1 MKHQQIAILA
11 AMLAAFGIAAVAVES
26 GAQSSAGRKPRVAVL
41 DFDYA
46 TVQSTSAAMF
56 GNDVDVGKGISN
68 LLVTDLVRS
77 GSYSVI
83 ERSALDKVLAE
94 QNFSNSNRADP
105 TTAARIG
112 KILGVDYIIVGSIT
126 EFGNET
132 NKQNVGGS
140 GGNFHGFGIGGI
152 GHSNSKAN
160 VVIDARVI
168 NIDTAEILA
177 VAEGKG
183 ESSRSG
189 LSLLGGGGNW
199 NGFGNG
205 NVDFGSSNFQNTIIG
220 EATKKA
226 VDQLTAELTTSAATL
241 PVHTMKVDAL
251 IASVDGGQIVLNAGG
266 RAGIKQGDQLSVV
279 RVGKEI
285 KDPATG
291 QVIRRLTSNI
301 GVIQCTD
308 VDDVSAVCNS
318 VSGAGFQV
326 GDHAVTPGTSP
337 GAGSPAAPAPTA
349 GLAPSPQRTSYSGPP
364 APAAPAGLPPSAAP
378 ADQGGSGQ
386 PDLTVVKSEFI
397 PGDKVVFADDF
408 SDMAGGEAPP
418 HWKVRGGMAEL
429 RQGGGIRQ
437 LTIHGDDV
445 YLTPNLIEVPSN
457 FTLEGDILFSE
468 HWEYVYW
475 SFADKKG
482 NDVLAIKARRNYT
495 NLMLDVRAKDGP
507 DLETLIDQQFP
518 EDFDQPIKFQV
529 WCQNGRFRIYIN
541 DKRLV
546 DANQISLPPMNAPV
560 ADVGNANGAAY
571 VGFRNIRIAEST
583 PDFGKVIESSGRFVT
598 HGILFDTDSDR
609 IKPESAAVLQSIARG
624 LQASPDLKVEIDG
637 HTDSTGIAQHNMDL
651 SKRRAEAVKTV
662 LVSQFNID
670 ASRLTTAGFG
680 SSKPAAPN
688 TTPEG
693 KAQNRR
699 VEFVRK

>member
-1 MKHQQIAILA
+1 MKHQRIAILA

-68 LLVTDLVRS
+68 LLVTDLVKS

-112 KILGVDYIIVGSIT
+112 KILGVDYIILGSIT

-140 GGNFHGFGIGGI
+140 GGNWHGFGVGGI

-160 VVIDARVI
+160 VAIDARVI

-177 VAEGKG
+177 AAEGKG
-183 ESSRSG
+183 VSSRSG

-199 NGFGNG
+199 NGFGSG
-205 NVDFGSSNFQNTIIG
+205 SVDFGSSNFQNTIIG

-226 VDQLTAELTTSAATL
+226 VDQLTAELVTSAATL
-241 PVHTMKVDAL
+241 PVHTVKVDAL
-251 IASVDGGQIVLNAGG
+251 IASVDSGQIVLNAGG

-279 RVGKEI
+279 RVGREI

-291 QVIRRLTSNI
+291 QVLRRLTSSI
-301 GVIQCTD
+301 GVIQAGD
-308 VDDVSAVCNS
+308 VDDVSAVCN
-318 VSGAGFQV
+318 VMSGSGFQV
-326 GDHAVTPGTSP
+326 GDHAVTPGTTP
-337 GAGSPAAPAPTA
+337 GAGSPAAAPTGAPSAAITPQPQPTA
-349 GLAPSPQRTSYSGPP
+349 GTSVP
-364 APAAPAGLPPSAAP
+364 AGTPAAVDTPANVA
-378 ADQGGSGQ
+378 SGQ

-408 SDMAGGEAPP
+408 SDMAGDEAPP

-445 YLTPNLIEVPSN
+445 YLTPNLSELPSN
-457 FTLEGDILFSE
+457 FTLEGDIFFSE

-482 NDVLAIKARRNYT
+482 SDVLSIKARRNYT
-495 NLMLDVRAKDGP
+495 NLMLDVKAKNGQEFES
-507 DLETLIDQQFP
+507 LAANSLP
-518 EDFDQPIKFQV
+518 EDFSQPIKLQV
-529 WCQNGRFRIYIN
+529 WCQNGRIRVYIN
-541 DKRLV
+541 NNRVV

-560 ADVGNANGAAY
+560 ADVGNANGTAY

>member
-1 MKHQQIAILA
+1 
-11 AMLAAFGIAAVAVES
+11 MLAAFGIAAVAVES
-26 GAQSSAGRKPRVAVL
+26 GAQSSAGHKPRVAVL

-56 GNDVDVGKGISN
+56 GTDVDVGKGISN
-68 LLVTDLVRS
+68 LLVTDLVKD

-132 NKQNVGGS
+132 NKQNVGGG
-140 GGNFHGFGIGGI
+140 GGNWHGFGVGGV

-160 VVIDARVI
+160 VAIDARVI

-177 VAEGKG
+177 AAEGKG

-199 NGFGNG
+199 NGFGSG

-226 VDQLTAELTTSAATL
+226 VDQLTAELVTSAATL
-241 PVHTMKVDAL
+241 PVHTVKVDAL
-251 IASVDGGQIVLNAGG
+251 IASVDSGQIVLNAGG

-279 RVGKEI
+279 RVGREI

-291 QVIRRLTSNI
+291 QVLRRLTSSI
-301 GVIQCTD
+301 GVIQASD
-308 VDDVSAVCNS
+308 VDDVSAVCN
-318 VSGAGFQV
+318 VMSGSGFQV

-337 GAGSPAAPAPTA
+337 GAGSPAAPAA
-349 GLAPSPQRTSYSGPP
+349 
-364 APAAPAGLPPSAAP
+364 APAAGPASSPQPTTSASSPASAAP
-378 ADQGGSGQ
+378 GDQGGTGQ
-386 PDLTVVKSEFI
+386 PDLTVVKAEFI

-408 SDMAGGEAPP
+408 SDMAGDEAPP

-445 YLTPNLIEVPSN
+445 YLTPNLSEVPPN
-457 FTLEGDILFSE
+457 FTLEGDIFFSE

-482 NDVLAIKARRNYT
+482 SDVLSIKARRNYT
-495 NLMLDVRAKDGP
+495 NLMLDVKAKNGQEFES
-507 DLETLIDQQFP
+507 LAANSLP
-518 EDFDQPIKFQV
+518 EDFSQPIKLQV
-529 WCQNGRFRIYIN
+529 WCQNGRIRVYIN
-541 DKRLV
+541 NNRVV

-560 ADVGNANGAAY
+560 ADVGNANGTAY